1 MRWRAP
7 IERFCSARRRAKPA
21 VANQGFEHKPLVGWE
36 GIGIVHRM
44 DFRLLVHRIRLV
56 EERLGMVSLRAN
68 QTRQG
73 TSRIAI
79 RLQAPDDVDEV
90 ISGTPPEL
98 LASQVVDIYP
108 PNTGEHF
115 PVPPLIFRFVFR
127 DPL

>member
-1 MRWRAP
+1 
-7 IERFCSARRRAKPA
+7 
-21 VANQGFEHKPLVGWE
+21 
-36 GIGIVHRM
+36 
-44 DFRLLVHRIRLV
+44 
-56 EERLGMVSLRAN
+56 MVSLRAN

-79 RLQAPDDVDEV
+79 RLQAPDDVGEV

-98 LASQVVDIYP
+98 LASKVVDIYP

-127 DPL
+127 DPLSYHSGCVNPQTREIFAVKWCGCAYDVFAKAKGRCQV